1 MSAEQCPLCFAPLE
15 TREVAP
21 CMDCGH
27 DPLELQHFAEGRHT
41 YAEYRIFGPLSL
53 VLCNF
58 CQVDF
63 GSYDPTCFG
72 LPASA
77 RIGFERMSFIRHVDP
92 PQRTFDKVCL
102 ECHRRLSFLQ
112 FVAAAREL
120 HQPDSNPNSP

>member
-1 MSAEQCPLCFAPLE
+1 
-15 TREVAP
+15 
-21 CMDCGH
+21 MDCGN
-27 DPLELQHFAEGRHT
+27 DPQELQHFAEGKHT
-41 YAEYRIFGPLSL
+41 YAEYRIFGSLSL

-63 GSYDPTCFG
+63 GSFDPTYFG

-77 RIGFERMSFIRHVDP
+77 HIGLERMSFVRHVDP

-112 FVAAAREL
+112 FVSAAREL
-120 HQPDSNPNSP
+120 HQSHS